1 LRNLYLSQLSIINPR
16 RPASIAT
23 SKPFMRPNAPPP
35 KPPPTRVGSHET
47 SPEQDIYIY
56 DDASAITVRQ
66 RPNAAPLAHI
76 EESVST
82 SPEPIYDTID
92 GASGSKRSSMLD
104 DDFLTPP
111 GSPLMTKKSPDTLS
125 TGSSGAEDDG
135 LMREILR
142 EVVTASR
149 PDGQESI
156 YSSLMRKK
164 DRKHKRKVKS
174 PEA

>member
-1 LRNLYLSQLSIINPR
+1 MSQLSIINPR